1 MLEERSQTQKA
12 TSCMIPCIWSF
23 WNKAKPEGQRS
34 ITGCLSGR
42 DVGERRKRLTIK
54 EYESQT

>member
-1 MLEERSQTQKA
+1 
-12 TSCMIPCIWSF
+12 MIPFTSSF